1 MTATVQ
7 LTEYV
12 VMNNLKGK
20 DMHYTL
26 VTDASFCPD
35 SGIATGAAVWQDEDG
50 EVSKPKVWKLNATDN
65 FDAELQTLILG
76 IQMTPKE
83 ANLTAFTDVQKF
95 SEQFVKVKDGLRIKD
110 KQRKKIKPLMRATRK
125 RIDHT
130 EVMWAGEFGQDHQ
143 LLHIVHRAAY
153 NKMKHLRNNLKS
165 STQ

>member
-12 VMNNLKGK
+12 VMDNLKGK

-50 EVSKPKVWKLNATDN
+50 KVSKTKVWKLNAVDS

-76 IQMTPKE
+76 IQLIPKE
-83 ANLTAFTDVQKF
+83 ANLTAFTDVISF
-95 SEQFVKVKDGLRIKD
+95 SEQFVKVKDGVFL
-110 KQRKKIKPLMRATRK
+110 KQKQQKKIKPLMRSVRK
-125 RIDHT
+125 RINRT
-130 EVMWAGEFGQDHQ
+130 EVMWAGEFGKDHQ

-153 NKMKHLRNNLKS
+153 NKMKELRKQKS
-165 STQ
+165 HDA